1 MKESGGETALKFN
14 VVKKSVQS
22 SKGMANIHIMYTCVC
37 VCIYIMWVFSFSLS
51 TGCILGVGLVLSLM
65 SYSSQTESRVHVSA
79 SLRKL
84 CKYLENSEDQSRS
97 VQEV

>member
-37 VCIYIMWVFSFSLS
+37 VYIYNVGFFLLFKHRMYFGSRTCSFPYELQQPNRI
-51 TGCILGVGLVLSLM
+51 T
-65 SYSSQTESRVHVSA
+65 SA
-79 SLRKL
+79 CFCFTAKTLQIPGK
-84 CKYLENSEDQSRS
+84 Q
-97 VQEV
+97 